1 MSINIFD
8 LFELFKQVLNIA
20 TPFTAAY
27 LDPGSGQ
34 FILQILV
41 ASLVGVGFFFRSTWA
56 RLINKIRGIE
66 ETEDEDEDTEDAE

>member
-1 MSINIFD
+1 MSFTISD
-8 LFELFKQVLNIA
+8 LFELFKQVLDIA
-20 TPFTAAY
+20 IPSTAAY

-66 ETEDEDEDTEDAE
+66 ETEDEDAEDEE

>member
-1 MSINIFD
+1 MSFNIFD
-8 LFELFKQVLNIA
+8 LFELFKQVLDIA
-20 TPFTAAY
+20 TPSTAAY
-27 LDPGSGQ
+27 LDPGSGS

-66 ETEDEDEDTEDAE
+66 ETEDEDAEDEE